1 MNGLKFDIPFI
12 LLNISAVLTLVL
24 LVILLRM
31 RNKTQLHY
39 SFIGVIAT
47 LCLWTWGYVIELYLL
62 AANIQI
68 EIISY
73 IDNIGTIFAPITI
86 LLMGL
91 IYAKTN
97 IRFNLPIKLLF
108 VFPVIDFV
116 MFLTNG
122 YHHRYFIAYSVY
134 NDKVIYGDFFLVHT
148 IVSYAYILT
157 GLAFLVYSSI
167 RNSGLFS
174 MQSNLVLIGALI
186 PLTVNVLLTFRVL
199 VLPVYATPVS
209 FTFAVLFSTIAIFR
223 FQFLKISPIA
233 LRTVVDKISDS
244 FLVVNS
250 SNQIIDYNKNM
261 KDSFDGLI
269 QFSHES
275 DVSAV
280 FQDTCLMEGEHN
292 LVDLIDMAKVSA
304 TPVVFESHIQKD
316 NFDKYFSIE
325 ITPII
330 SKRNYLGT
338 IILFRDIT
346 ENIKHLEDMEEKH
359 KILME
364 QERLASLGQLIGG
377 IAHNLKTPIMSIS
390 GAVEALKDLVSEYEQ
405 SIGDA
410 TVSDEDHREIAGE
423 MRTWLSKT
431 QPYCSYMTDIIDTV
445 KGQTMS
451 LSNAMMIGF
460 TIPELVKRI
469 ELLLKYELTRYNCT
483 LNTEIKVNP
492 STELYGDINS
502 LVQVFDNIIINA
514 IQAYEGKQGRID
526 FLIEENDENVLFT
539 VRDYAKGIPEKVK
552 DKLLKEMVTTKG
564 TAGTG
569 LGLYMSG
576 STIKARFQGKMWFES
591 WAGQGTAFYIL
602 IPKKK

>member
-1 MNGLKFDIPFI
+1 MKFDIPFI

>member
-1 MNGLKFDIPFI
+1 MKFDIPFI

-304 TPVVFESHIQKD
+304 TSVVFESHIQKD

-410 TVSDEDHREIAGE
+410 TVSDEDHREVAGE